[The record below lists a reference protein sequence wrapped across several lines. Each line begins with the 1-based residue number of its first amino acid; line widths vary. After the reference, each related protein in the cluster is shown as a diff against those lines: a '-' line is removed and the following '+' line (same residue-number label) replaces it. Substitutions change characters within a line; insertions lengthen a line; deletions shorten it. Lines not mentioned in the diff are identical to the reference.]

1 MCLQH
6 LMKRDML
13 SPPEAKLGLIVSEL
27 ALLSKQL
34 DQFTSQAVGVS
45 ATASQAVKQ
54 VIVTLSNDVTL
65 TEVFFTVYKLRLNL
79 TVLVPS

>member
-1 MCLQH
+1 MYLQH
-6 LMKRDML
+6 LMKRDSL

-45 ATASQAVKQ
+45 ATASRAGHSDIVK
-54 VIVTLSNDVTL
+54 
-65 TEVFFTVYKLRLNL
+65 
-79 TVLVPS
+79 